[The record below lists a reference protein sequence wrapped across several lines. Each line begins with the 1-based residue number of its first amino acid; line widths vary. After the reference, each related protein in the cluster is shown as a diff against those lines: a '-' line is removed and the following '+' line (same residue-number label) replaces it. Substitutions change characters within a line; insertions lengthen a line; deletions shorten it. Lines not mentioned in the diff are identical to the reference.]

1 MSGEVSEWQI
11 AFPKSVG
18 SYLGSLQQAML
29 AEQARMQSHITQL
42 EQENARLK
50 QEWDDVASSLFGK

>member
-1 MSGEVSEWQI
+1 MEVQEWQI
-11 AFPKSVG
+11 AFPKTVG

-29 AEQARMQSHITQL
+29 AEQARLQGSIAQL

-50 QEWDDVASSLFGK
+50 QEWDDVGSALFANK

>member
-18 SYLGSLQQAML
+18 GYLGSLQQAML
-29 AEQARMQSHITQL
+29 AEQARLQNNIAQL

-50 QEWDDVASSLFGK
+50 QQWDDVANSLFAK